1 MLTRLVD
8 IMSNLISAF
17 LVFEVVN
24 VSYQLVACG
33 ADGAGGDLRPGELIE
48 LEEKGYAA
56 HK

>member
-56 HK
+56 HR